1 MSSSQLTNSM
11 IFQRGRLKPP
21 TRLKMLFIFLI
32 YDISHSSVRGVIRTL
47 ICSRMCHFVLAGP
60 CELQLHTCKEFDQI
74 PFSKC
79 LKPGFWAILF
89 WYMHALLINVF
100 SSKGFFVQL
109 STSSLKQ
116 VFLLDPPP
124 LPLLRILHQQR
135 VWPLAFASPSLL
147 GQHKQLDVT
156 CNICPNSSHIPW
168 RNM

>member
-1 MSSSQLTNSM
+1 MEFGLTFQKQLGINRSQLTNSM

-100 SSKGFFVQL
+100 FLERFHPKASLCNCRPVAWKSVSSGPAAIVTAAHL
-109 STSSLKQ
+109 S
-116 VFLLDPPP
+116 
-124 LPLLRILHQQR
+124 
-135 VWPLAFASPSLL
+135 
-147 GQHKQLDVT
+147 
-156 CNICPNSSHIPW
+156 
-168 RNM
+168 